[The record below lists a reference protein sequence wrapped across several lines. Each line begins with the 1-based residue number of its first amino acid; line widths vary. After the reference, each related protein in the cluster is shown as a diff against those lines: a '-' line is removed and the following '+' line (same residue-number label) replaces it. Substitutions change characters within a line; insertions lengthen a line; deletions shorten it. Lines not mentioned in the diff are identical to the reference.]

1 MSYETEISLLI
12 DLNVVKFTEK
22 ELIVLKGTASPIN
35 ANSGKESNTH
45 LTYEE
50 GAVVVVKMRSN
61 QGTHF
66 VLQTEDEIFIYPKGT
81 KVKDFK
87 EHIAD
92 IVWEVAEEFEAE
104 DREDEE

>member
-1 MSYETEISLLI
+1 
-12 DLNVVKFTEK
+12 
-22 ELIVLKGTASPIN
+22 
-35 ANSGKESNTH
+35 
-45 LTYEE
+45 
-50 GAVVVVKMRSN
+50 MRSN